1 MYKVNDDMRAK
12 AKELG
17 LTIFASDNPNKK
29 IEIYDENGLFLY
41 YIGDINY
48 PDFYLYRELE
58 NLKLVPLGTANKRRE
73 LYYERH
79 QKNIEKGGKAF
90 VSYYLLWK

>member
-1 MYKVNDDMRAK
+1 MYKINDDMIAK
-12 AKELG
+12 AKELN
-17 LTIFASDNPNKK
+17 LQIFSSDNLKK
-29 IEIYDENGLFLY
+29 KLEVYDENGIFLY
-41 YIGDINY
+41 YIGHRNL

-58 NLKLVPLGTANKRRE
+58 NLNLVPQNTANKQRE

-90 VSYYLLWK
+90 VSYYILWK